1 MAVLLGLSNELII
14 LVTSNVRKPSHLLQF
29 ALTNKRI
36 HLLVIDY
43 LYEHVVF
50 DRADYPWSFGDG
62 SLSSEL
68 LKLSDLIKID
78 YDVPHSNVLHLSSM
92 IRDKTL
98 PAGQTV
104 TRLTI
109 ILGVNAVGNR
119 FQTMLSLLLPQ
130 LSSLKTLTL
139 ESISEDRLAWQREHF
154 SLAPLAVDLSASS
167 QTLETLDLHFYLD
180 PGDSDGWTIGSL
192 RHFSKLRY
200 LSVQGGVL
208 LSQYGD
214 RVANIPTLDSI
225 LPPALERLR
234 LHWDKLEELHHL
246 EVILKEFV
254 KDSIKGSRKME
265 ELVVQLNDKAYNM
278 FDQSLGEVFG
288 KELPVMNDEARQA
301 ALNLR
306 LTLEWD
312 KENQWIPR
320 VHRHDMTT
328 RAARLQ
334 KLMDRYP
341 YIGLDD

>member
-14 LVTSNVRKPSHLLQF
+14 LVASNVRKPSHLLQF

-43 LYEHVVF
+43 LYANVVF
-50 DRADYPWSFGDG
+50 DRVDYPWSFGHG
-62 SLSSEL
+62 RLSSEL

-192 RHFSKLRY
+192 RHFSKLKY

-208 LSQYGD
+208 LSQYCD
-214 RVANIPTLDSI
+214 RVADVPTLDSI
-225 LPPALERLR
+225 LPPTLERLR
-234 LHWDKLEELHHL
+234 LHWDQLEELQNL

-254 KDSIKGSRKME
+254 EDSIKGSRKIE

-278 FDQSLGEVFG
+278 FDQSLAEVFG

-301 ALNLR
+301 GLNLR
-306 LTLEWD
+306 LALEWD
-312 KENQWIPR
+312 REYQWIPR
-320 VHRHDMTT
+320 VHRDGTTT
-328 RAARLQ
+328 RADRLHR
-334 KLMDRYP
+334 LMERYTGP
-341 YIGLDD
+341 FL